1 MSFALFAGMLCAIA
15 APLPLTLELVP
26 APAPVPAAP
35 AFDTED
41 TLHFDA
47 DPDRGVS
54 VNGTYSYGGAAR
66 FTATADLRV
75 VAVLYYLTG
84 SADDIIVRVHGQGSE
99 AQPGPELDTVRATGN
114 GGGVWRRANMPVQPL
129 IGSGS
134 DFWTAVIVRRHP
146 SGQSP
151 LTLDLGPMVAWRGG
165 YITLPSIGSDW
176 YQLTDPPFW
185 TDVNFNIRAVVEYDA
200 GVEEVLSAGESCIR
214 FSVEPNP
221 CRPGPVRLE
230 VAGAWPRTGASL
242 RVTVTDISGRKV
254 ATRSVPVRANSVDIN
269 LGDFSAGVYM
279 VKLSGDGFAVTQR
292 LVVQK

>member
-15 APLPLTLELVP
+15 APLPLSLELVP
-26 APAPVPAAP
+26 APAPTPAAT

-129 IGSGS
+129 VSSGS

-185 TDVNFNIRAVVEYDA
+185 TDRNWNIRAVVQYET
-200 GVEEVLSAGESCIR
+200 GVEEVLGPAAAPACRLLG
-214 FSVEPNP
+214 NP
-221 CRPGPVRLE
+221 CRGFARFAAGLAFSGPVSVTLFDAAGRTVLATVANSPSFE
-230 VAGAWPRTGASL
+230 VDVTSLAPGVYGWRVSNGALAA
-242 RVTVTDISGRKV
+242 SGRLAV
-254 ATRSVPVRANSVDIN
+254 AD
-269 LGDFSAGVYM
+269 
-279 VKLSGDGFAVTQR
+279 
-292 LVVQK
+292 

>member
-1 MSFALFAGMLCAIA
+1 MNLTLLAGLLGALA
-15 APLPLTLELVP
+15 APLPFAIELVPTP
-26 APAPVPAAP
+26 APAPAAP
-35 AFDTED
+35 QFDTED

-99 AQPGPELDTVRATGN
+99 SQPGPELDTTRATGN

-129 IGSGS
+129 VSSGS

-151 LTLDLGPMVAWRGG
+151 LTLDLGPMVVWRGG

-185 TDVNFNIRAVVEYDA
+185 TDRNWNIRAVVQYET
-200 GVEEVLSAGESCIR
+200 GVEETLTPAAAPVCRLR
-214 FSVEPNP
+214 TNP
-221 CRPGPVRLE
+221 CRGTARFAVGPVLPGPVRVTLFDAAGRT
-230 VAGAWPRTGASL
+230 VLSSVANSPSFAVDVSGLAPGVYGWRATAGALAA
-242 RVTVTDISGRKV
+242 SGRV
-254 ATRSVPVRANSVDIN
+254 AVAD
-269 LGDFSAGVYM
+269 
-279 VKLSGDGFAVTQR
+279 
-292 LVVQK
+292 